1 MIKRNDRY
9 NGFVVVF
16 EYPIKDEDSE
26 NIKSLLLAIKG
37 VISVEPIVD
46 DISSICARSQ
56 VRRDLTKKIW
66 EALEK

>member
-1 MIKRNDRY
+1 MSDRY

-16 EYPIKDEDSE
+16 ENPIKDEDSE

-37 VISVEPIVD
+37 VISVEPVVD

>member
-1 MIKRNDRY
+1 MSDRY

-16 EYPIKDEDSE
+16 ENPIKDEDSE

-37 VISVEPIVD
+37 VISVEPVVD
-46 DISSICARSQ
+46 DISSICVRSQ
-56 VRRDLTKKIW
+56 IRRDLAKKIW